1 MTTLLQLDVVAKRTL
16 NNLEN
21 VPPRDGGVAISYE
34 TGGYFLP
41 YVSGLPHLS
50 GVLFRQ
56 MKERWKEWLRI
67 PVLFPDMPPVKLVF
81 RSARAV
87 VIASC
92 LSFQMY
98 LMRVKERGIQGEIL
112 RKRPKNNK
120 KKHE

>member
-1 MTTLLQLDVVAKRTL
+1 
-16 NNLEN
+16 
-21 VPPRDGGVAISYE
+21 
-34 TGGYFLP
+34 
-41 YVSGLPHLS
+41 
-50 GVLFRQ
+50 
-56 MKERWKEWLRI
+56 
-67 PVLFPDMPPVKLVF
+67 MPPVKLVF

-120 KKHE
+120 KKAWVKLSEAILSILGDC